1 MKNRKL
7 SLGLATGLALVLAA
21 CSGAE
26 GETALSP
33 DGVEDRQSET
43 FAQVL
48 SGDPSLSIAA
58 DVLTGTGLIGALDG
72 EASTTIFIPTNAA
85 FEALGE
91 PSGKLLADPQNSA
104 IAATVLRNHMVPGI
118 LDLVAINKAITDA
131 GGEAAV
137 ANFGGGVLT
146 LTSENGGLVVRDA
159 SGRKAAIPGRVTMV
173 GNGALI
179 AIDAVLVDPA
189 LLPAQ

>member
-1 MKNRKL
+1 MKNRKM
-7 SLGLATGLALVLAA
+7 GRALAACLVLVLAA
-21 CSGAE
+21 CGGAE

-33 DGVEDRQSET
+33 DGLVDKQNET

-48 SGDPSLSIAA
+48 SDDPSLSIAA
-58 DVLTGTGLIGALDG
+58 DALVGTGLIGALDG

-104 IAATVLRNHMVPGI
+104 IAAAVLRNHMVPGI
-118 LDLVAINKAITDA
+118 LDIEAINKAITDA
-131 GGEAAV
+131 DGKATV

-159 SGRKAAIPGRVTMV
+159 SGRKANIPGRVTIV